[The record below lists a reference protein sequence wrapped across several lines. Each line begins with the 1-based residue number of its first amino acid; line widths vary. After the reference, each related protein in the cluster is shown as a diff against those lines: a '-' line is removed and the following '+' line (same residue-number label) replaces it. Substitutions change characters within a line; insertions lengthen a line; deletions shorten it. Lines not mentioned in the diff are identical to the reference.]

1 MLSIQI
7 CQRQAIKHLTERW
20 KLSWRKNKS
29 CAEIAK
35 IYDKNESY
43 VFEIMKKQKI
53 KFMLVFPLHLRL
65 ATMCDKC
72 LVKTEKVLNLY
83 KKIFWESVRPHSHD
97 IY

>member
-7 CQRQAIKHLTERW
+7 CQRQAIRHLSERW
-20 KLSWRKNKS
+20 KLSRRKTKS
-29 CAEIAK
+29 HAEIAK

-43 VFEIMKKQKI
+43 VSEIMKKQKI
-53 KFMLVFPLHLRL
+53 KFMLVLLLHLRL
-65 ATMCDKC
+65 ATMCGKC

-83 KKIFWESVRPHSHD
+83 EKIFWERVRPHSLD